1 MNCLPGYVTIFLNH
15 CYKLNYKFKIILSNN
30 KPHYSLFLLILNY
43 SSLHVAA
50 RINIHLLQMVG
61 MQDGGMYSSMKE
73 CINIPVQEWAVYQTP
88 IPMSTKTCGLGMRLN
103 IVYSRGIN
111 Y

>member
-1 MNCLPGYVTIFLNH
+1 M
-15 CYKLNYKFKIILSNN
+15 
-30 KPHYSLFLLILNY
+30 
-43 SSLHVAA
+43 
-50 RINIHLLQMVG
+50 LQMVG

-111 Y
+111 YKIASVYTVVSATIYRTS